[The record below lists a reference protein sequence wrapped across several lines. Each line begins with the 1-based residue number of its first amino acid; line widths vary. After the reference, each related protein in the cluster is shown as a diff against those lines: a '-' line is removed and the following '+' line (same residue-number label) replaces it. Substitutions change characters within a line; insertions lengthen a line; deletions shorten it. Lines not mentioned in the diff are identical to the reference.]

1 MKLLD
6 FIYKAA
12 AVAAIVLSG
21 TVPAAALEADHYAAN
36 SVLSSG
42 KWVRIITEGTGMQL
56 VSVADLKAMGF
67 SDISKVNVYGTGGRM
82 VPEALTADMP
92 DDLPLLPSVKT
103 DKGIVFFS
111 TDHFEWK
118 QPFYGSNT
126 PYSHSINPYSDTSYY
141 YLSDRETP
149 DPLENMEKVNG
160 GNVSGM
166 PRIDSFR
173 ARLVHEQDLQAPGEA
188 GRRLLGEDFR
198 STRSRTF
205 NFDLPDNNGASITIH
220 VEFGAR
226 TSGAGSSLM
235 FSANGQRLPS
245 TVSDN
250 ISVPSSD
257 IFANYAVTEKD
268 ISAGKTDKL
277 ALTIDYQTTGALF
290 LARLDFIEVFYG
302 RDLKLKNGWLHF
314 YGNAGL
320 RSAYEIDGCS
330 ADTQI
335 WDVTNPLR
343 PKKITYVLEG
353 SKAVFVPRTG
363 YKEYVAFEPSQI
375 AGSQRKWEK
384 IENQD
389 IHSLA
394 SPDMVIIAPA
404 EYMEPA
410 RKIAGAHESKDGLKV
425 IILTPESI
433 YNEFSGGLPDV
444 GAFRKLLKMWHDRG
458 GEHKIKYC
466 LLMGRGTF
474 DNKKVSDGVK
484 GLDYYI
490 MPMWQSASGNS
501 ERTAYSTDS
510 YIGMLDD
517 CTAEEFDITGAQQ
530 HVAVGRL
537 PVKGLKEAEDVAEKI
552 VKYIETPDF
561 GSWRNQVMIIAD
573 DGDYGYHID
582 QAQDV
587 YTRLH
592 RNENGQYR
600 RYERLYLDIYK
611 REVTSLGPTYPK
623 AKERLLKLWNDGVAL
638 TNYIGHA
645 SPNSWTHEKLLEW
658 KDFTTL
664 SNKRPTFIYAATCS
678 FGCWDGNQTSAA
690 ELMVLNPAG
699 VAIGI
704 ITPSRTVYIQQNGVL
719 SNYMAE
725 QMFVMNADGTPP
737 AVGDVYINGMNRY
750 RDDNKLRY
758 CLISDPALRLP
769 YPLHRV
775 VFEKLADVD
784 LATADDL
791 PELKAMSKV
800 SLSGSIAGPDGK
812 IDTDFN
818 GQITIDLYD
827 AERVIETLGQGTNPV
842 VRMFNDR
849 KVKLGSFAANVK
861 DGRWETTVML
871 PSEIENNYSPA
882 LFIGYAWD
890 PDGKE
895 ASGTNERFYV
905 YGFDDKSADDTAGP
919 EIHTFYIN
927 DSAFE
932 QGGVVNSNP
941 VVFASFSDESGI
953 NLSESGVGHKL
964 LLTLDGKEYFDD
976 VSSYFTADPSEPGS
990 GSIIYPMTGLAPGKH
1005 TLELS
1010 VSDNVNNTTR
1020 AQLDF
1025 NVGVNQDP
1033 VIRDLRTNV
1042 NPATTSV
1049 TITVSL
1055 DRPNTKMK
1063 CTVDVFDLMGRRVWS
1078 SNNEVD
1084 TDIQSRLQV
1093 EWNLKDGSG
1102 VRVNRGIYLYR
1113 ATVET
1118 PEGMYTSKTK
1128 KLAVAGEQQ

>member
-1 MKLLD
+1 MD

-21 TVPAAALEADHYAAN
+21 TLPAMALDADHYAAN
-36 SVLSSG
+36 SVLGSG
-42 KWVRIITEGTGMQL
+42 KWVRIVTEGTGMQL
-56 VSVADLKAMGF
+56 INASDLKAMGF

-82 VPEALTADMP
+82 VMEALTSDMP
-92 DDLPLLPSVKT
+92 DDLPILPSVKT

-118 QPFYGSNT
+118 QTLYGSNM
-126 PYSHSINPYSDTSYY
+126 PYSHVINPYSETSYY
-141 YLSDRETP
+141 YLSDREVS
-149 DPLENMEKVNG
+149 DPNENMETVDCKNING
-160 GNVSGM
+160 MVRNN
-166 PRIDSFR
+166 SFT
-173 ARLVHEQDLQAPGEA
+173 ARLVHEQDLQAPGEG

-198 STRSRTF
+198 GMRSRTF
-205 NFDLPDNNGASITIH
+205 NIDLPDNEGHPVDIK

-226 TSGAGSSLM
+226 TSGAGSSLI
-235 FSANGQRLPS
+235 FTANGKRLPS
-245 TVSDN
+245 TASDN
-250 ISVPSSD
+250 ISIPSSE
-257 IFANYAVTEKD
+257 IFANYAVTEKHIPD
-268 ISAGKTDKL
+268 VGEKL

-290 LARLDFIEVFYG
+290 LARLDYIEVFYE
-302 RDLKLKNGWLHF
+302 RYLKLRGGWLHF
-314 YGNAGL
+314 YVKP
-320 RSAYEIDGCS
+320 RFREAYEIDGCS
-330 ADTQI
+330 DATQI
-335 WDVTNPLR
+335 WDVTDPLN
-343 PKKITYVLEG
+343 PKKINYVLEG
-353 SKAVFVPRTG
+353 TKAVFASRNST
-363 YKEYVAFEPSQI
+363 YREYVAFDPSRI
-375 AGSQRKWEK
+375 AGAQVKWEK

-389 IHSLA
+389 IHGMA
-394 SPDMVIIAPA
+394 TPDMVIIAPA
-404 EYMEPA
+404 EYSEA
-410 RKIAGAHESKDGLKV
+410 AHKIANAHEKMEGLKV
-425 IILTPESI
+425 ITVTPEAV
-433 YNEFSGGLPDV
+433 YNEFSGGQPDV

-458 GEHKIKYC
+458 GERKIRYC

-474 DNKKVSDGVK
+474 DNKKMSDGVK
-484 GLDYYI
+484 TLDYYI
-490 MPMWQSASGNS
+490 MPMWQSATGNS
-501 ERTAYSTDS
+501 ERTAYSTDT

-517 CTAEEFDITGAQQ
+517 CTAEEFDITGAEQ

-537 PVKGLKEAEDVAEKI
+537 PVKGVKEAETMADKI

-561 GSWRNQVMIIAD
+561 GSWRNQVMLIAD

-582 QAQDV
+582 QSQDV
-587 YTRLH
+587 YTRLN
-592 RNENGQYR
+592 RTENGKYR

-623 AKERLLKLWNDGVAL
+623 AKERMLKLWNDGVAF

-645 SPNSWTHEKLLEW
+645 SPNSWTHEKLMEW
-658 KDFTTL
+658 KDFTSL

-719 SNYMAE
+719 SNYMAD

-737 AVGDVYINGMNRY
+737 AVGDVYVNGMNRY

-775 VFEKLADVD
+775 VFEKLGDVD
-784 LATADDL
+784 LASADEF

-800 SLSGSIAGPDGK
+800 KLSGSISGPDGK
-812 IDTDFN
+812 TDVDFN

-861 DGRWETTVML
+861 DGLWETMVML

-890 PDGKE
+890 STGKE
-895 ASGTNERFYV
+895 ANGTDDRFYV
-905 YGFDDKSADDTAGP
+905 YGFDDKAADDTEGP
-919 EIHTFYIN
+919 EIRYFYIN
-927 DSAFE
+927 DSGFE
-932 QGGVVNSNP
+932 QGGLVNTNP
-941 VVFASFSDESGI
+941 VIFASFSDESGI
-953 NLSESGVGHKL
+953 NLSESGIGHKL

-976 VSSYFTADPSEPGS
+976 VSSYFTAEPSEPGS
-990 GSIIYPMTGLAPGKH
+990 GSIIYPMNGLAPGKH

-1020 AQLDF
+1020 ASLDF

-1033 VIRDLRTNV
+1033 VIRDLWTNV

-1078 SNNEVD
+1078 SSNDTD

-1128 KLAVAGEQQ
+1128 KLAVAGEQH